1 MSVSSYFGKMTSLW
15 EELNTLEPL
24 ITCACSAQCN
34 ASLEHESRR
43 VTTRLHEFLMGLFS
57 EYYTQTQSN
66 ILSYDPLPSLDWAY
80 QLVIQEQHVRLA
92 TPAFEAHSS
101 AMVGFVARSRG
112 SFDNFDDKGD
122 KIDKSTFNCT
132 HCKKSGH
139 LAKTCFEIIGYPDW
153 WPNQ

>member
-1 MSVSSYFGKMTSLW
+1 M
-15 EELNTLEPL
+15 
-24 ITCACSAQCN
+24 
-34 ASLEHESRR
+34 
-43 VTTRLHEFLMGLFS
+43 
-57 EYYTQTQSN
+57 
-66 ILSYDPLPSLDWAY
+66 
-80 QLVIQEQHVRLA
+80 IQEQHVRLA

-153 WPNQ
+153 WEELKQLKAAGKAHLVTIFPQPTITLEPEEAHDKRGKACHLGYL